1 MLILDCQ
8 ALTPHTKCRL
18 WLLKLER
25 VKEYL
30 LRKEELVSNQER
42 HKPQEEK
49 AKEDKSKVNDL
60 KGSPISV
67 GNLEELIDE
76 NHMIVS

>member
-1 MLILDCQ
+1 MPILNCQ

-49 AKEDKSKVNDL
+49 VEEESMLEPGEGLLLYFRKERSWL
-60 KGSPISV
+60 
-67 GNLEELIDE
+67 
-76 NHMIVS
+76 